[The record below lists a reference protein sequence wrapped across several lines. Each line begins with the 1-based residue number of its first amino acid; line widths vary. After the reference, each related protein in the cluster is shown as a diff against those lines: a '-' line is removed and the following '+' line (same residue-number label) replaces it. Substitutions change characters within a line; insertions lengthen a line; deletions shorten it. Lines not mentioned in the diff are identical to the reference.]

1 MTRAECG
8 RPVPPDREAQEVLP
22 VVVVVRLAEER
33 KQSRIV
39 ARTAVVLGVWVG
51 ERIFDVSAA
60 RVGIQEVTDVPEQKP
75 SGDFVRLLAYQH
87 GEVVA
92 GGGPGKEK
100 RGAAHPIGG
109 LRFDFV
115 RRVGPPSSRVMRR
128 AAVLGPG

>member
-39 ARTAVVLGVWVG
+39 ARTAVVLGGRGG

-87 GEVVA
+87 AEVVTVER
-92 GGGPGKEK
+92 PGKL
-100 RGAAHPIGG
+100 P
-109 LRFDFV
+109 RFAPRPACV
-115 RRVGPPSSRVMRR
+115 
-128 AAVLGPG
+128 